1 MASPESFLARS
12 GILPGRKSRV
22 PSLLQEIQMDIV
34 KIKRVSSDTL
44 ASPMLRYEKRS
55 NMKPQL
61 VLTSKLANKSEQ
73 NDVPGKTSL
82 GKTSSLSL
90 TENKRVLSKQH
101 LDNQTTHGFRYHS
114 NGDERLPTRRS
125 ETIDLSRANR
135 YFPKFPSDGK
145 RDIYLDSRIISE
157 YMQNSYSVPKF
168 NRTSKNPSNS
178 VIDDFEQCYRDG
190 FRRKSEPIL
199 RHLSRLSEERFL
211 NEKGRLHQPLMQLTR
226 TIGYKDNWIY
236 NVKAQHEFHCDSIT
250 RRKGNAKGARNG
262 RGTALQPAQ
271 SSFNMRYGVS
281 SKLLASRKPT
291 LEDCR
296 MHELEE
302 VSKLKGQIDTYTK
315 SVEDLKRK
323 PNSQDIMKIF

>member
-22 PSLLQEIQMDIV
+22 PSVLQEIQMDIV

-73 NDVPGKTSL
+73 NDVPGKTS
-82 GKTSSLSL
+82 SLSL
-90 TENKRVLSKQH
+90 TESERVLSKQH
-101 LDNQTTHGFRYHS
+101 LDNQTTYGFRYHS
-114 NGDERLPTRRS
+114 NGDERLPTKRS

-135 YFPKFPSDGK
+135 YFPKFPSDEK
-145 RDIYLDSRIISE
+145 RDMYLDSRIISE
-157 YMQNSYSVPKF
+157 YMQNSYSVPKL
-168 NRTSKNPSNS
+168 NRISKNPSNS

-190 FRRKSEPIL
+190 FRRMSEPIL
-199 RHLSRLSEERFL
+199 RHLSRLSDERFL
-211 NEKGRLHQPLMQLTR
+211 NEKGRLHQPFMQLTR
-226 TIGYKDNWIY
+226 NIGYKDNWIY
-236 NVKAQHEFHCDSIT
+236 NVKAQHEFHGDSIT
-250 RRKGNAKGARNG
+250 RRKGNAKGARKG

-302 VSKLKGQIDTYTK
+302 VSNLKGQIDTYTK
-315 SVEDLKRK
+315 SVQDMKRK
-323 PNSQDIMKIF
+323 PNTQDILKIF